1 MTSIGTDLTALAAA
15 VVVLGGLIGLTRAL
29 LRTRDTIRDN
39 VRATGAN
46 TTALAELR
54 EALNGRLTRLE
65 EQVADLMRR
74 RR

>member
-1 MTSIGTDLTALAAA
+1 MSTLGAIVAILAGA
-15 VVVLGGLIGLTRAL
+15 VVVLGGLAALTRAL
-29 LRTRDTIRDN
+29 LRVRDVIRDN

-46 TTALAELR
+46 TAALGELKT
-54 EALNGRLTRLE
+54 ALNGRLTRLE